1 MRRWRR
7 PAVLEVPF
15 FILVLRQRCRPI
27 GAGWETGTY
36 RVSVLVN
43 IKFVV
48 AFKIEDLPQYILA
61 CHMQLFEISAS
72 WNMTYAS
79 RDAFDG
85 LGIC

>member
-1 MRRWRR
+1 
-7 PAVLEVPF
+7 
-15 FILVLRQRCRPI
+15 
-27 GAGWETGTY
+27 
-36 RVSVLVN
+36 VN
-43 IKFVV
+43 IKLVV